1 MQSWQNTTIKDKA
14 LGLGIPHLKT
24 ACSGKSIE
32 GSDGSFKKFL
42 PGQIPLHEP
51 AWALTI
57 HKSQGSEFEEVVIV
71 LPDIDSQVLCRELL
85 YTAVTRA
92 REKIVL
98 VVSEHILKLTVERKT
113 IRYSGLADRLS

>member
-1 MQSWQNTTIKDKA
+1 M
-14 LGLGIPHLKT
+14 
-24 ACSGKSIE
+24 
-32 GSDGSFKKFL
+32 
-42 PGQIPLHEP
+42 
-51 AWALTI
+51 
-57 HKSQGSEFEEVVIV
+57 
-71 LPDIDSQVLCRELL
+71 LPDIDSQILCRELL